1 MIDGRNFP
9 WSTIGPLK
17 SGFLQYGKKKNQVIY
32 DPKQLLCHVMNHC
45 KARDERKQQQQIAE
59 AEKQKRL
66 AEWEELQK
74 ARSAQVAKDWYAQMK
89 EANGMWIK
97 AISDL
102 EAKKAARADVPTANP
117 AQSLPNADQEEQNR

>member
-1 MIDGRNFP
+1 M
-9 WSTIGPLK
+9 
-17 SGFLQYGKKKNQVIY
+17 
-32 DPKQLLCHVMNHC
+32 
-45 KARDERKQQQQIAE
+45 
-59 AEKQKRL
+59 
-66 AEWEELQK
+66 
-74 ARSAQVAKDWYAQMK
+74 AKDWYAQMK